1 MPHWVVV
8 VLLLLGVAVSMVLA
22 WRYGRAPLKGGA
34 SEGLPD
40 YSELRAMRDDW
51 SNHQRNDVT
60 GN

>member
-22 WRYGRAPLKGGA
+22 WRYGRAPLEGGTG
-34 SEGLPD
+34 EGLPD
-40 YSELRAMRDDW
+40 YSALRAMRDDW
-51 SNHQRNDVT
+51 SNQRPDDGA

>member
-1 MPHWVVV
+1 MPHWVV
-8 VLLLLGVAVSMVLA
+8 VLLLLGGFTLAMVLA

-34 SEGLPD
+34 GEGLPD

-51 SNHQRNDVT
+51 SNHRDSGT